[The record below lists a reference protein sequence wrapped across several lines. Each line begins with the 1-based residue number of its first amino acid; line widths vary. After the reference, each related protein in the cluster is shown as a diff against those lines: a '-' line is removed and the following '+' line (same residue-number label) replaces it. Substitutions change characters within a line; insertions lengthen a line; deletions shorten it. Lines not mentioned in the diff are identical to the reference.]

1 MELAPSSS
9 GKGSEFS
16 GRGAQK
22 RAEQK
27 PSNAWLQ
34 SPSPYGRMDDEEDV
48 ATAAP
53 LTSTSE

>member
-9 GKGSEFS
+9 GKGGEFP

-34 SPSPYGRMDDEEDV
+34 STSPYGSMDDEEDV
-48 ATAAP
+48 TTAAP
-53 LTSTSE
+53 LTSSE